1 MNTSTVRIIRLA
13 PLSLL
18 GALLLLVAAHARAD
32 DGATDRHEI
41 PTFVRERTDLATNAD
56 GSLRA
61 DPPRAATSIA
71 ADAANPGVLP

>member
-1 MNTSTVRIIRLA
+1 MTMSPVRIIGLARLGLLA
-13 PLSLL
+13 ALPLL
-18 GALLLLVAAHARAD
+18 AAAHARAE

-41 PTFVRERTDLATNAD
+41 PPFVRERTDLATNAD

-61 DPPRAATSIA
+61 AAPRAAAPIA